1 MTTRSLNS
9 ASFAATRL
17 STLFTALL
25 VVLLTTVAACSG
37 SNISAKGDEFV
48 IASYNI
54 RHGAGNDDLVDIAR
68 TGRAIQAL
76 GADIVAL
83 QEVDRGVERS
93 GSTDE
98 PELLGKQLGM
108 NPAFGAFFPYQGGE
122 YGIAI
127 LSRFPIARVDELQLP
142 EGNEPRI
149 ALSAEIELPSGRHI
163 RVVSV
168 HFDWVQND
176 SFRYAQAETLK
187 AILDTVSLPM
197 VLLGDFNDQPGSRTL
212 ALFTQSFTPA
222 VKPDSDHFTFPSTRP
237 DQELDHI
244 MFAPS
249 SAWEPAQA
257 RIVTD
262 TLTSDHRPVVTVAR
276 LR

>member
-1 MTTRSLNS
+1 MTTRSLKS

-17 STLFTALL
+17 STLFTVLPVALL
-25 VVLLTTVAACSG
+25 TILASCNG
-37 SNISAKGDEFV
+37 SSDAAKGDEFV

-93 GSTDE
+93 GSTDQ
-98 PELLGKQLGM
+98 PQLLGKQLGM

-127 LSRFPIARVDELQLP
+127 LSRFPIARVDELHLP

-163 RVVSV
+163 RVISV
-168 HFDWVQND
+168 HFDWVRND

-187 AILDTVSLPM
+187 AMLDTISMPM

-222 VKPDSDHFTFPSTRP
+222 VKPDSDHFTFSSTRP
-237 DQELDHI
+237 NQELDHI

-249 SAWEPAQA
+249 NAWEPAQA